1 MEPSTCLAP
10 SARLHLHRS
19 ALSSAL
25 LQFSDKTLCLQ
36 PNRFYNRSF
45 SRHLP
50 PHCVITA
57 TSDFS
62 NACDHPDCDRDHAW
76 HCYLRRVK
84 NAAVLNH
91 HLAFMLNT
99 NLISPLR
106 HWQLSTCSPTF
117 HFEYS
122 RKDWHCVPFASHQL
136 CILYLAKFSS
146 LTSH

>member
-106 HWQLSTCSPTF
+106 HWQLSTCSP
-117 HFEYS
+117 
-122 RKDWHCVPFASHQL
+122 
-136 CILYLAKFSS
+136 
-146 LTSH
+146 

>member
-57 TSDFS
+57 TSDS
-62 NACDHPDCDRDHAW
+62 QMRVTIQNAIVITPGIATYD
-76 HCYLRRVK
+76 
-84 NAAVLNH
+84 
-91 HLAFMLNT
+91 
-99 NLISPLR
+99 
-106 HWQLSTCSPTF
+106 
-117 HFEYS
+117 E
-122 RKDWHCVPFASHQL
+122 
-136 CILYLAKFSS
+136 
-146 LTSH
+146 